1 MFLRTSK
8 VKIWVRLC
16 PVLTQTVSCAHMYF
30 IWRNGLLF
38 DKLLLCLGEVD
49 GATGGGEVDRDDQS
63 VQGEP
68 W

>member
-1 MFLRTSK
+1 
-8 VKIWVRLC
+8 
-16 PVLTQTVSCAHMYF
+16 MYF

-68 W
+68 